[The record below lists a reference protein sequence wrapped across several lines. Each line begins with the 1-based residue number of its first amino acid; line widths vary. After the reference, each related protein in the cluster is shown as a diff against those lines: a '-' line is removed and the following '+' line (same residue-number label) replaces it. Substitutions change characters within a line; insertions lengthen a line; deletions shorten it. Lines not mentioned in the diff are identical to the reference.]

1 MEFFEIMNENY
12 LVWLNKKYL
21 YYWGVKRST
30 LRDGGWVGAWTPA
43 EVCVVA
49 CRLQDPVSP
58 PDFLKVDAQILSAA
72 LFDAWRAVD
81 AAPHSLRLQKNKE
94 IWLNA

>member
-1 MEFFEIMNENY
+1 MFFLLFYKKNY
-12 LVWLNKKYL
+12 LDYR
-21 YYWGVKRST
+21 GVKRST
-30 LRDGGWVGAWTPA
+30 LRDGGWVGARAPA

-72 LFDAWRAVD
+72 LFDAWHAVD
-81 AAPHSLRLQKNKE
+81 AAPHSLRLQKNTE
-94 IWLNA
+94 IGLNA